1 MYSSSLRSAHA
12 HSTYIVGCPW
22 RPSHSSAEPCVAG
35 ITVGLSLL
43 SLLFLVNRIYYND
56 SEIKFVF
63 IYRKVTVSYN
73 QIKEI
78 FVQRD
83 LIYGTKVIFNLEKE
97 TKEECLQE
105 FLNTKDGRKSLV
117 LLMHDSNDKTQ
128 TVEALPEII
137 QHLKNEGYTFKT
149 FYEIF

>member
-1 MYSSSLRSAHA
+1 MKKIYAQKKLFIFMNFFSVFFLIIGL
-12 HSTYIVGCPW
+12 YG
-22 RPSHSSAEPCVAG
+22 G
-35 ITVGLSLL
+35 ITADPSMFYILFVSLGLSLL

-83 LIYGTKVIFNLEKE
+83 LIYGTKVIL
-97 TKEECLQE
+97 
-105 FLNTKDGRKSLV
+105 
-117 LLMHDSNDKTQ
+117 
-128 TVEALPEII
+128 I
-137 QHLKNEGYTFKT
+137 
-149 FYEIF
+149 